1 MSADNGAFTN
11 PPPGP
16 SQPPH
21 QPHQPR
27 WAWWVVGILIPLLG
41 ILVTVLVSRPGSSD
55 GKNDGN
61 SGAPASTRSSAPAG
75 SGATP
80 DQSADQP
87 AEEPSKSAPAAKPA
101 FGPKVIEVDTTDS
114 GSSYMEFDTSE
125 PLVVADSTKGADLII
140 NATTGSAPDLFV
152 PDSHMTLAPLAGSGA
167 APTADEC
174 AASVQRN
181 GTYTLQAT
189 RGGGFCLTTTEG
201 RTVYLKV
208 ITAPPAGL
216 VKLEVTVWA

>member
-1 MSADNGAFTN
+1 M
-11 PPPGP
+11 
-16 SQPPH
+16 
-21 QPHQPR
+21 
-27 WAWWVVGILIPLLG
+27 LG

-55 GKNDGN
+55 DKSDGD
-61 SGAPASTRSSAPAG
+61 SGAPASTRSSATAD

-87 AEEPSKSAPAAKPA
+87 AEQPSKSAPAAKPA
-101 FGPKVIEVDTTDS
+101 FGPKVIEADTTNS
-114 GSSYMEFDTSE
+114 GSYMEFDTAE
-125 PLVVADSTKGADLII
+125 PLVVANSTLKGADLII
-140 NATTGSAPDLFV
+140 SASTGGAPDLFV

-174 AASVQRN
+174 GTSVQRN
-181 GTYTLQAT
+181 GTYTLSAT

-216 VKLEVTVWA
+216 AKLEVTVWA

>member
-1 MSADNGAFTN
+1 MSADNRAFTN

-16 SQPPH
+16 SQP
-21 QPHQPR
+21 PHQPR

-41 ILVTVLVSRPGSSD
+41 ILVTILVSRPGSSD
-55 GKNDGN
+55 DKSDGN

-87 AEEPSKSAPAAKPA
+87 AEKPSKSAPAAKPA
-101 FGPKVIEVDTTDS
+101 FGPKVIEADTTNS
-114 GSSYMEFDTSE
+114 GSYMEFDTSE
-125 PLVVADSTKGADLII
+125 PLVVANSTPKGADLII
-140 NATTGSAPDLFV
+140 SASTGGAPDLFV
-152 PDSHMTLAPLAGSGA
+152 PESHMTLAPLADSGA

-181 GTYTLQAT
+181 GTYTLPAT

-216 VKLEVTVWA
+216 AKLEVTVWA